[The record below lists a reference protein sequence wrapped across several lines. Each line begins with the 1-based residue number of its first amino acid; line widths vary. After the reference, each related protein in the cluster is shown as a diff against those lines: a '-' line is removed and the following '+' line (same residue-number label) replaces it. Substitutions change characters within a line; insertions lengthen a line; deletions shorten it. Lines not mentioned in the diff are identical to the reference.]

1 MPSTMPSAG
10 TVADDIRVQT
20 GDTVTVMVAG
30 KFPLDGRVHY
40 TFPEDKTVHVLID
53 SPRGKWG
60 LLVSESW
67 LTRDS
72 NVWQL
77 QIP

>member
-1 MPSTMPSAG
+1 MPSAG

>member
-1 MPSTMPSAG
+1 MTN
-10 TVADDIRVQT
+10 TVEALKVET
-20 GDTVTVMVAG
+20 GDTVTVMVAA
-30 KFPLDGRVHY
+30 KFPLDGKVQHV
-40 TFPEDKTVHVLID
+40 FSENKTVHILIN

-67 LTRDS
+67 LTRDRD
-72 NVWQL
+72 VWQL